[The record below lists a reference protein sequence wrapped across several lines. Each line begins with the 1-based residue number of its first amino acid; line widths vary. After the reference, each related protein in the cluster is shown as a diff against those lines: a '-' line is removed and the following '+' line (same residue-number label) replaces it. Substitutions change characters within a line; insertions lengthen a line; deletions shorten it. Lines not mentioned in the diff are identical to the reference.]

1 MIKVT
6 ELISGQSFESMKFA
20 ADYFNIPMKIVTD
33 TLKSNEVL
41 EFNKK
46 KYKFVQRSSKM
57 ELSSTIAAPIT
68 TFPFG
73 KYKGEIIKEC
83 NDLEYIMWLKERDI
97 NQRLKTQ
104 LSARFQTLKELK
116 IETNNC

>member
-6 ELISGQSFESMKFA
+6 EVISGQSFESKKFA
-20 ADYFNIPMKIVTD
+20 ADYFNIPMKIVTA

-46 KYKFVQRSSKM
+46 KYKFVQRQSKM
-57 ELSSTIAAPIT
+57 GTSSTIAAPIT

-83 NDLEYIMWLKERDI
+83 NDLEYIMWLKEKKDI

-104 LSARFQTLKELK
+104 LSARFQALKELK
-116 IETNNC
+116 ESK

>member
-6 ELISGQSFESMKFA
+6 EVISGQSFESMKLA
-20 ADYFNIPMKIVTD
+20 AEYFNIPSKIVISTI
-33 TLKSNEVL
+33 KSNKVL

-46 KYKFVQRSSKM
+46 KYKFVKRQSKM
-57 ELSSTIAAPIT
+57 GTSSTIAAPIT

-83 NDLEYIMWLKERDI
+83 NDLEYIMWLKEKDI

-116 IETNNC
+116 DESTK